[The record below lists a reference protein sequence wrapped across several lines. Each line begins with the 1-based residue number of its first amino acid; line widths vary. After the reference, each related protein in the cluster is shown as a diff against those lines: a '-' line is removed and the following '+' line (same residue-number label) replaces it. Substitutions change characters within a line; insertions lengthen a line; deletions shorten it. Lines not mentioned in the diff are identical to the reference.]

1 MTSTLA
7 PNYASKNYSFYYAGK
22 LGFFMYVMLVK
33 KTSRAEAKNL
43 FARVNGRW
51 SNSERLTNTYELKKN
66 IDKFTANFSA
76 QALLCK
82 PNAHY
87 QIEKDISLQAHCMC
101 LKRFTEAFCEVEDC
115 FLIDLKRSEL
125 GKLVKCY
132 VNTMFNRM
140 GDQAEGLLLQ
150 IEQLLLA
157 KFSDDLKLLHG
168 NIN

>member
-22 LGFFMYVMLVK
+22 LGFFTYVMLVK

-66 IDKFTANFSA
+66 IDKFTANFSIK
-76 QALLCK
+76 ALLSQ

-87 QIEKDISLQAHCMC
+87 QIEKDISLQAHSMC
-101 LKRFTEAFCEVEDC
+101 LKRFIEAFCEVEDH

-125 GKLVKCY
+125 TSLIKSY
-132 VNTMFNRM
+132 VNTMFNRH

-150 IEQLLLA
+150 LENLFLA

-168 NIN
+168 HFN